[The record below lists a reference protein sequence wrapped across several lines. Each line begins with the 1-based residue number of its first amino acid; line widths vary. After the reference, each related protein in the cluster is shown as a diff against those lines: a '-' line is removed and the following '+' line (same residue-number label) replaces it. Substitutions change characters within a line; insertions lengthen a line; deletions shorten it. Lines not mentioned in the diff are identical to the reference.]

1 VSPYS
6 SVVFALAASA
16 FVACAPAK
24 AAEATAPTTT
34 TGAEVSSASPEGS
47 ETARTAAPAPASRE
61 ASNAAADDASQDAPR
76 GQLVCRTKSLVDG
89 TSELYLEWNAEGA
102 TGTLR
107 RVAPSG
113 MVYVQPVKAQ
123 RYKTMIL
130 VDEPSSEDL
139 VTHAAVV
146 ASQNGKQHMRVGDA
160 DQRWTTCE

>member
-1 VSPYS
+1 VLL
-6 SVVFALAASA
+6 ALTASA
-16 FVACAPAK
+16 FVACAPGAPTI
-24 AAEATAPTTT
+24 APTNAPTTT
-34 TGAEVSSASPEGS
+34 TAADVPGAAAEPAAVE
-47 ETARTAAPAPASRE
+47 APAPRE
-61 ASNAAADDASQDAPR
+61 ASSSSDLEAEGVR
-76 GQLVCRTKSLVDG
+76 GQLVCRTKSLFDG
-89 TSELYLEWNAEGA
+89 TSDLYLEWNAEGA

-146 ASQNGKQHMRVGDA
+146 ASQNGKQHMRIGDA

>member
-1 VSPYS
+1 MSPYS
-6 SVVFALAASA
+6 TVLLVLTASA
-16 FVACAPAK
+16 LVACASGGPTNAPT
-24 AAEATAPTTT
+24 ATPTTT
-34 TGAEVSSASPEGS
+34 TAADLPGASAETASPE
-47 ETARTAAPAPASRE
+47 TAVEAAAPRGASSDVEAPE
-61 ASNAAADDASQDAPR
+61 GVR
-76 GQLVCRTKSLVDG
+76 GQLVCRTKNLFDG

>member
-6 SVVFALAASA
+6 SVVLALVASA
-16 FVACAPAK
+16 FVACAPAR

-34 TGAEVSSASPEGS
+34 TGAEVSSASPEAS
-47 ETARTAAPAPASRE
+47 EPAPAPASRE
-61 ASNAAADDASQDAPR
+61 ASNAVDGDAPR